1 MKFKQKMFT
10 LYCVPMLVYGILL
23 LFIGLIQFEN
33 GMYKETRN
41 SLKSNALAAMSLYN
55 SQGYGDYAMKSDGNV
70 WRGMN
75 FNISQETGIVDE
87 LKEQTGVDIT
97 FFFGDTAVMTSVMN
111 EGGERWYGMQAGAN
125 ITNYTLNQGAQLWYR
140 NIEIDGK
147 MCHAYLIP
155 IVQPGDGTVTGA
167 MMASLPTA
175 EFDGIIKRYV
185 LISVVIALVVLLAVG
200 GFIYWYIGG
209 LTRVLHNVRE
219 VLSKVSNGQFEDER
233 LAKNRRKDEFGD
245 LASCTEKLRLKIYN
259 ILDDIRRGTVK
270 LTEAVE
276 RLNRTSE
283 STTQAA
289 LSMGGSVGQIEDTAN
304 RQQSGTAQAAQD
316 VEATKQAIE
325 EMLVQIE
332 GINQISRDMENMSKE
347 SAGILQ
353 ELEESSKKAQ
363 DTVLGIR
370 TQTDATNESVKQIQS
385 VTEYITNIAEET
397 NLLALNASIE
407 AARAGDAGRGFAV
420 VAQQIQKLAEES
432 NHSAAQIGDN
442 IKDLVEKTGENL
454 TAMNLIGEVLKSQED
469 KVTRTKDIFGELDRS
484 INMVTDKESNM
495 QQNIRSMNR
504 AKDNMSNVI
513 EELAQSSATNVSTAQ
528 MTAEAA
534 GQMQE
539 EIKGITELSADLTG
553 LAEDL
558 NQNLQSFLS

>member
-10 LYCVPMLVYGILL
+10 LYCIPMLVFGVLL
-23 LFIGLIQFEN
+23 LLVGLIQFEN

-55 SQGYGDYAMKSDGNV
+55 SQGYGDYALKSDGNV

-75 FNISQETGIVDE
+75 FNVSGETGIVDE

-97 FFFGDTAVMTSVMN
+97 FFFGDAAVMTSIVN
-111 EGGERWYGMQAGAN
+111 ESGDRWYGMQAGAN
-125 ITNYTLNQGAQLWYR
+125 ITNYTLHQGAQLWYR

-167 MMASLPTA
+167 MMASLPTE
-175 EFDGIIKRYV
+175 EFDSIIKRYV
-185 LISVVIALVVLLAVG
+185 LISALIALVVLLMVG

-209 LTRVLHNVRE
+209 LTKVLHNVRE

-233 LAKNRRKDEFGD
+233 LAENKLRDEFGD
-245 LASCTEKLRLKIYN
+245 LASCTEKLRLKIYD
-259 ILDDIRRGTVK
+259 ILNEIRYGTVK

-276 RLNRTSE
+276 RLNTTSDR
-283 STTQAA
+283 TTQAA
-289 LSMGGSVGQIEDTAN
+289 VSMSESVEEIASTAN
-304 RQQSGTAQAAQD
+304 RQQSGTTQAAED
-316 VEATKQAIE
+316 VEATTQAID

-332 GINQISRDMENMSKE
+332 CINQISRDMESMSKE
-347 SAGILQ
+347 SADILR

-363 DTVLGIR
+363 ETVLTIR
-370 TQTDATNESVKQIQS
+370 NQTDTTNESVKQIKS

-432 NHSAAQIGDN
+432 NHSATQIGEN
-442 IKDLVEKTGENL
+442 IKDLVEKTEENL
-454 TAMNLIGEVLKSQED
+454 AAMNLIGEVLKSQED

-484 INMVTDKESNM
+484 ISMVTDKENNM
-495 QQNIRSMNR
+495 QQNIQSMNR

-513 EELAQSSATNVSTAQ
+513 EELAQSSMTNVSTAQ
-528 MTAEAA
+528 LTAEAA

-539 EIKGITELSADLTG
+539 EIKGITELSSDLTG

>member
-23 LFIGLIQFEN
+23 LFVGLIQFEN

-55 SQGYGDYAMKSDGNV
+55 SQGYGDYAIKADGNV

-75 FNISQETGIVDE
+75 FNISGETGIVDE

-97 FFFGDTAVMTSVMN
+97 FFFGDTAVMTSIMN
-111 EGGERWYGMQAGAN
+111 ESGERWYGMQAGEN
-125 ITNYTLNQGAQLWYR
+125 ITNYTLHQGAQLWYR

-167 MMASLPTA
+167 MMASLPA
-175 EFDGIIKRYV
+175 DEFNGIIRQYI
-185 LISVVIALVVLLAVG
+185 LISVLIALAVLLVVG

-209 LTRVLHNVRE
+209 LTKVLHNVRE
-219 VLSKVSNGQFEDER
+219 VLLQVSNGEFEDER
-233 LAKNRRKDEFGD
+233 LMGNKRRDEFGD
-245 LASCTEKLRLKIYN
+245 LASCTEKLRLKIYD
-259 ILDDIRRGTVK
+259 ILNDIRHGTEK

-276 RLNRTSE
+276 KLNTTAE
-283 STTQAA
+283 CTTQAA
-289 LSMGGSVGQIEDTAN
+289 VSMSESIEQIESTAN
-304 RQQSGTAQAAQD
+304 RQQDGTAQATQD
-316 VEATKQAIE
+316 VEATKQAID
-325 EMLVQIE
+325 EMLLQID
-332 GINQISRDMENMSKE
+332 GINHISKDMERMAKE
-347 SAGILQ
+347 SAAILH
-353 ELEESSKKAQ
+353 ELEESSQKAQ
-363 DTVLGIR
+363 DTVQDIR
-370 TQTDATNESVKQIQS
+370 NQTDTTNEAVKQIMS

-397 NLLALNASIE
+397 NLLSLNASIE
-407 AARAGDAGRGFAV
+407 AARAGESGRGFAV

-442 IKDLVEKTGENL
+442 IRELVEKTEQNL
-454 TAMNLIGEVLKSQED
+454 SAMNLVGEVLKSQED
-469 KVTRTKDIFGELDRS
+469 NVLRTRDIFGELDRS
-484 INMVTDKESNM
+484 INMVTDKENNM
-495 QQNIRSMNR
+495 QHNIQSMNR
-504 AKDNMSNVI
+504 AKDNMSDVI
-513 EELAQSSATNVSTAQ
+513 EELAQSSMTNVNTAQ
-528 MTAEAA
+528 VTASAA

-539 EIKGITELSADLTG
+539 EIKGIKELSLDLTG
-553 LAEDL
+553 LAENL

>member
-10 LYCVPMLVYGILL
+10 LYCIPMLVYGILL
-23 LFIGLIQFEN
+23 LFIGLIQFES

-55 SQGYGDYAMKSDGNV
+55 SQGYGDYAMKADGNV

-97 FFFGDTAVMTSVMN
+97 FFFGDTAVMTSVTN
-111 EGGERWYGMQAGAN
+111 EGGDRWYGMKAGAN

-167 MMASLPTA
+167 MMASLPTE

-185 LISVVIALVVLLAVG
+185 MISVVIALVVLLAVG

-209 LTRVLHNVRE
+209 LTKVLHNVRE

-233 LAKNRRKDEFGD
+233 LSENKRGDEFGD
-245 LASCTEKLRLKIYN
+245 LASCTERLRLKIYDIMN
-259 ILDDIRRGTVK
+259 DIRRGTLK

-289 LSMGGSVGQIEDTAN
+289 VSMSESVEQIASTAD
-304 RQQSGTAQAAQD
+304 RQQSGTTQAAQD

-332 GINQISRDMENMSKE
+332 GINQISRDMEDMSKE
-347 SAGILQ
+347 SADILHD
-353 ELEESSKKAQ
+353 LEENSKKAQ
-363 DTVLGIR
+363 DTVQEIR
-370 TQTDATNESVKQIQS
+370 NQTDTTNESVKQIKS

-432 NHSAAQIGDN
+432 NHSAAQIGEN
-442 IKDLVEKTGENL
+442 IKDLVERTEENL
-454 TAMNLIGEVLKSQED
+454 AAMNLIGEVLKSQED

-484 INMVTDKESNM
+484 INMVTDKENNM

-513 EELAQSSATNVSTAQ
+513 EELAQFSMTNVGTAQ
-528 MTAEAA
+528 VTAEAA

-539 EIKGITELSADLTG
+539 EIKGITELSSDLTG

>member
-1 MKFKQKMFT
+1 M
-10 LYCVPMLVYGILL
+10 
-23 LFIGLIQFEN
+23 
-33 GMYKETRN
+33 
-41 SLKSNALAAMSLYN
+41 
-55 SQGYGDYAMKSDGNV
+55 
-70 WRGMN
+70 
-75 FNISQETGIVDE
+75 
-87 LKEQTGVDIT
+87 
-97 FFFGDTAVMTSVMN
+97 
-111 EGGERWYGMQAGAN
+111 
-125 ITNYTLNQGAQLWYR
+125 
-140 NIEIDGK
+140 
-147 MCHAYLIP
+147 
-155 IVQPGDGTVTGA
+155 
-167 MMASLPTA
+167 
-175 EFDGIIKRYV
+175 
-185 LISVVIALVVLLAVG
+185 
-200 GFIYWYIGG
+200 
-209 LTRVLHNVRE
+209 RE

-233 LAKNRRKDEFGD
+233 LAENRRKDEFGD
-245 LASCTEKLRLKIYN
+245 LASCTEKLRLKIYD

-276 RLNRTSE
+276 RLNRTAE

-316 VEATKQAIE
+316 VEATKQSID

-332 GINQISRDMENMSKE
+332 DINRISRDMESMSKE
-347 SAGILQ
+347 SADILR

-363 DTVLGIR
+363 NTVLGIR
-370 TQTDATNESVKQIQS
+370 NQTDTTNESVKQIKS

-432 NHSAAQIGDN
+432 NHSAAQIGEN
-442 IKDLVEKTGENL
+442 IKDLVEKTEENL
-454 TAMNLIGEVLKSQED
+454 VAMNLIGEVLKSQED

-513 EELAQSSATNVSTAQ
+513 EELAQSSAANVSTAQ
-528 MTAEAA
+528 VTAAAA

-539 EIKGITELSADLTG
+539 EVKGITELSADLTG

-558 NQNLQSFLS
+558 NQNLQSFIS

>member
-1 MKFKQKMFT
+1 M
-10 LYCVPMLVYGILL
+10 
-23 LFIGLIQFEN
+23 FIGLIQFEN

-55 SQGYGDYAMKSDGNV
+55 SQGYGDYALKSDGNV

-75 FNISQETGIVDE
+75 FNISQETDIVDE

-111 EGGERWYGMQAGAN
+111 EAGDRWYGMKAGAN
-125 ITNYTLNQGAQLWYR
+125 INNYTLNQGAQLWYR
-140 NIEIDGK
+140 NIEIDGE

-167 MMASLPTA
+167 MMASFPTE
-175 EFDGIIKRYV
+175 EFDGIIRRYV

-209 LTRVLHNVRE
+209 LTRVIHNVRE

-233 LAKNRRKDEFGD
+233 LAENKRKDEFGD
-245 LASCTEKLRLKIYN
+245 LASCTEKLRLKIYD

-289 LSMGGSVGQIEDTAN
+289 ASMSGSVAQIEDTAN
-304 RQQSGTAQAAQD
+304 RQQSGTTQAAQD
-316 VEATKQAIE
+316 VEATKQAID

-332 GINQISRDMENMSKE
+332 GINRISRDMENMSKE
-347 SAGILQ
+347 SADILR

-363 DTVLGIR
+363 DTVLDIR
-370 TQTDATNESVKQIQS
+370 NQTDTTNESVKQIKS

-432 NHSAAQIGDN
+432 NHSAAQIGEN
-442 IKDLVEKTGENL
+442 IKDLVEKTEENL
-454 TAMNLIGEVLKSQED
+454 AAMNLIGEVLKSQED
-469 KVTRTKDIFGELDRS
+469 KVSHTKDIFGELDRS

-495 QQNIRSMNR
+495 QQNIKAMNR
-504 AKDNMSNVI
+504 AKDNMSDVI
-513 EELAQSSATNVSTAQ
+513 AELAQSSVTNVNTAQ
-528 MTAEAA
+528 VTAEAA

-539 EIKGITELSADLTG
+539 EIKGITELGSDLTG

-558 NQNLQSFLS
+558 NHNLQSFLS

>member
-55 SQGYGDYAMKSDGNV
+55 SQGYGDYALKSDGNV

-75 FNISQETGIVDE
+75 FNISQETDIVDE

-111 EGGERWYGMQAGAN
+111 EAGDRWYGMKAGAN
-125 ITNYTLNQGAQLWYR
+125 INNYTLNQGAQLWYR

-167 MMASLPTA
+167 MMASLPTE
-175 EFDGIIKRYV
+175 EFDGIIRRYV

-209 LTRVLHNVRE
+209 LTRVIHNVRE

-233 LAKNRRKDEFGD
+233 LAENKRKDEFGD
-245 LASCTEKLRLKIYN
+245 LASCTEKLRLKIYD

-289 LSMGGSVGQIEDTAN
+289 ASMSGSVAQIEDTAN
-304 RQQSGTAQAAQD
+304 RQQSGTTQAAQD
-316 VEATKQAIE
+316 VEATKQAID

-332 GINQISRDMENMSKE
+332 GINRISRDMENMSKE
-347 SAGILQ
+347 SADILR

-363 DTVLGIR
+363 DTVLDIR
-370 TQTDATNESVKQIQS
+370 NQTDTTNESVKQIKS

-432 NHSAAQIGDN
+432 NHSAAQIGEN
-442 IKDLVEKTGENL
+442 IKDLVEKTEENL
-454 TAMNLIGEVLKSQED
+454 AAMDLIGEVLKSQED
-469 KVTRTKDIFGELDRS
+469 KVSRTKDIFGELDRS

-495 QQNIRSMNR
+495 QQNIKAMNR
-504 AKDNMSNVI
+504 AKDNMSDVI
-513 EELAQSSATNVSTAQ
+513 AELAQSSVTNVNTAQ
-528 MTAEAA
+528 VTAEAA

-539 EIKGITELSADLTG
+539 EIKGITELGSDLTG

-558 NQNLQSFLS
+558 NHNLQSFLS

>member
-55 SQGYGDYAMKSDGNV
+55 SQGYGDYALKSDGNV

-75 FNISQETGIVDE
+75 FNISQETDIVDE

-111 EGGERWYGMQAGAN
+111 EAGDRWYGMKAGAN
-125 ITNYTLNQGAQLWYR
+125 INNYTLNQGAQLWYR

-167 MMASLPTA
+167 MMASLPTE
-175 EFDGIIKRYV
+175 EFDGIIRRYV

-209 LTRVLHNVRE
+209 LTRVIHNVRE

-233 LAKNRRKDEFGD
+233 LAENKRKDEFGD
-245 LASCTEKLRLKIYN
+245 LASCTEKLRLKIYD

-289 LSMGGSVGQIEDTAN
+289 ASMSGSVAQIEDTAN
-304 RQQSGTAQAAQD
+304 RQQSGTTQAAQD
-316 VEATKQAIE
+316 VEATKQAID

-332 GINQISRDMENMSKE
+332 GINRISRDMENMSKE
-347 SAGILQ
+347 SADILR

-363 DTVLGIR
+363 DTVLDIR
-370 TQTDATNESVKQIQS
+370 NQTDTTNESVKQIKS

-432 NHSAAQIGDN
+432 NHSAAQIGEN
-442 IKDLVEKTGENL
+442 IKDLVEKTEENL
-454 TAMNLIGEVLKSQED
+454 AAMNLIGEVLKSQED
-469 KVTRTKDIFGELDRS
+469 KVSRTKDIFGELDRS

-495 QQNIRSMNR
+495 QQNIKAMNR
-504 AKDNMSNVI
+504 AKDNMSDVI
-513 EELAQSSATNVSTAQ
+513 AELAQSSVTNVNTAQ
-528 MTAEAA
+528 VTAEAA

-539 EIKGITELSADLTG
+539 EIKGITELGSDLTG

>member
-55 SQGYGDYAMKSDGNV
+55 SQGYGDYALKSDGNV

-75 FNISQETGIVDE
+75 FNISQETDIVDE

-111 EGGERWYGMQAGAN
+111 EAGDRWYGMKAGAN
-125 ITNYTLNQGAQLWYR
+125 INNYTLNQGAQLWYR
-140 NIEIDGK
+140 NIEIDGE

-167 MMASLPTA
+167 MMASLPTE
-175 EFDGIIKRYV
+175 EFDGIIRRYV

-209 LTRVLHNVRE
+209 LSRVIHNVRE

-233 LAKNRRKDEFGD
+233 LAENKRKDEFGD
-245 LASCTEKLRLKIYN
+245 LASCTEKLRLKIYD

-289 LSMGGSVGQIEDTAN
+289 ASMSGSVAQIEDTAN
-304 RQQSGTAQAAQD
+304 RQQSGTTQAAQD
-316 VEATKQAIE
+316 VEATKQAID

-332 GINQISRDMENMSKE
+332 GINRISRDMENMSKE
-347 SAGILQ
+347 SADILR

-363 DTVLGIR
+363 DTVLDIR
-370 TQTDATNESVKQIQS
+370 NQTDTTNESVKQIKS

-432 NHSAAQIGDN
+432 NHSAAQIGEN
-442 IKDLVEKTGENL
+442 IKDLVEKTEENL
-454 TAMNLIGEVLKSQED
+454 AAMNLIGEVLKAQED
-469 KVTRTKDIFGELDRS
+469 KVSRTKDIFGELDRS

-495 QQNIRSMNR
+495 QQNIKAMNR
-504 AKDNMSNVI
+504 AKDNMSDVI
-513 EELAQSSATNVSTAQ
+513 AELAQSSVTNVNTAQ
-528 MTAEAA
+528 VTAEAA

-539 EIKGITELSADLTG
+539 EIKGITELGSDLTG

>member
-10 LYCVPMLVYGILL
+10 LYCIPMLVYGILL
-23 LFIGLIQFEN
+23 LFIGLIQFES

-55 SQGYGDYAMKSDGNV
+55 SQGYGDYAMKADGNV

-97 FFFGDTAVMTSVMN
+97 FFFGDTAVMTSVTN
-111 EGGERWYGMQAGAN
+111 EGGDRWYGMKAGAN

-167 MMASLPTA
+167 MMASLPTE

-185 LISVVIALVVLLAVG
+185 MISVVIALVVLLAVG

-209 LTRVLHNVRE
+209 LTKVLHNVRE

-233 LAKNRRKDEFGD
+233 LSENKRGDEFGD
-245 LASCTEKLRLKIYN
+245 LASCTERLRLKIYDIMN
-259 ILDDIRRGTVK
+259 DIRRGTLK

-289 LSMGGSVGQIEDTAN
+289 VSMSESVEQIASTAD
-304 RQQSGTAQAAQD
+304 RQQSGTTQAAQD

-332 GINQISRDMENMSKE
+332 GINQISRDMEDMSKE
-347 SAGILQ
+347 SADILHD
-353 ELEESSKKAQ
+353 LEENSKKAQ
-363 DTVLGIR
+363 DTVQEIR
-370 TQTDATNESVKQIQS
+370 NQTDTTNESVKQIKS

-432 NHSAAQIGDN
+432 NHSAAQIGEN
-442 IKDLVEKTGENL
+442 IKDLVERTEENL
-454 TAMNLIGEVLKSQED
+454 AAMNLIGEVLKSQED

-484 INMVTDKESNM
+484 INMVTDKENNM

-513 EELAQSSATNVSTAQ
+513 EELAQSSMTNVGTAQ
-528 MTAEAA
+528 VTAEAA

-539 EIKGITELSADLTG
+539 EIKGITELSSDLTG

>member
-55 SQGYGDYAMKSDGNV
+55 SQGYGDYALKSDGNV

-75 FNISQETGIVDE
+75 FNISQETDIVDE

-111 EGGERWYGMQAGAN
+111 EAGDRWYGMKAGAN
-125 ITNYTLNQGAQLWYR
+125 INNYTLNQGAQLWYR
-140 NIEIDGK
+140 NIEIDGE

-167 MMASLPTA
+167 MMASLPTE
-175 EFDGIIKRYV
+175 EFDGIIRRYV

-209 LTRVLHNVRE
+209 LSRVIHNVRE

-233 LAKNRRKDEFGD
+233 LAENKRKDEFGD
-245 LASCTEKLRLKIYN
+245 LASCTEKLRLKIYD

-289 LSMGGSVGQIEDTAN
+289 ASMSGSVAQIEDTAN
-304 RQQSGTAQAAQD
+304 RQQSGTTQAAQD
-316 VEATKQAIE
+316 VEATKQAID

-332 GINQISRDMENMSKE
+332 GINRISRDMENMSKE
-347 SAGILQ
+347 SADILR

-363 DTVLGIR
+363 DTVLDIR
-370 TQTDATNESVKQIQS
+370 NQTDTTNESVKQIKS

-432 NHSAAQIGDN
+432 NHSAAQIGEN
-442 IKDLVEKTGENL
+442 IKDLVEKTEENL
-454 TAMNLIGEVLKSQED
+454 AAMDLIGEVLKSQED
-469 KVTRTKDIFGELDRS
+469 KVSRTKDIFGELDRS

-495 QQNIRSMNR
+495 QQNIKAMNR
-504 AKDNMSNVI
+504 AKDNMSDVI
-513 EELAQSSATNVSTAQ
+513 AELAQSSVTNVNTAQ
-528 MTAEAA
+528 VTAEAA

-539 EIKGITELSADLTG
+539 EIKGITELSSDLTG

-558 NQNLQSFLS
+558 NHNLQSFLS

>member
-10 LYCVPMLVYGILL
+10 LYCIPMLVYGILL
-23 LFIGLIQFEN
+23 LFIGLIQFES

-55 SQGYGDYAMKSDGNV
+55 SQGYGDYALKADGNV

-97 FFFGDTAVMTSVMN
+97 FFFGDTAVMTSVTN
-111 EGGERWYGMQAGAN
+111 EGGDRWYGMKAGAN

-167 MMASLPTA
+167 MMASLPTE

-185 LISVVIALVVLLAVG
+185 MISVVIALVVLLAVG

-209 LTRVLHNVRE
+209 LTKVLHNVRE

-233 LAKNRRKDEFGD
+233 LSENKRGDEFGD
-245 LASCTEKLRLKIYN
+245 LASCTERLRLKIYDIMN
-259 ILDDIRRGTVK
+259 DIRRGTLK
-270 LTEAVE
+270 LTETVE

-289 LSMGGSVGQIEDTAN
+289 VSMSESVEQIASTAD
-304 RQQSGTAQAAQD
+304 RQQSGTTQAAQD

-332 GINQISRDMENMSKE
+332 GINQISRDMEDMSKE
-347 SAGILQ
+347 SADILHD
-353 ELEESSKKAQ
+353 LEESSKKAQ
-363 DTVLGIR
+363 DTVQEIR
-370 TQTDATNESVKQIQS
+370 NQTDTTNESVKQIKS

-432 NHSAAQIGDN
+432 NHSAAQIGEN
-442 IKDLVEKTGENL
+442 IKDLVERTEENL
-454 TAMNLIGEVLKSQED
+454 AAMNLIGEVLKSQED

-484 INMVTDKESNM
+484 INMVTDKENNM

-513 EELAQSSATNVSTAQ
+513 EELAQSSMTNVGTAQ
-528 MTAEAA
+528 VTAEAA

-539 EIKGITELSADLTG
+539 EIKGITELSSDLTG

>member
-10 LYCVPMLVYGILL
+10 LYCIPMLVYGILL
-23 LFIGLIQFEN
+23 LFTGLIQFES

-41 SLKSNALAAMSLYN
+41 SLKSNALAAMSPYN
-55 SQGYGDYAMKSDGNV
+55 SQGYGDYALKADGNV

-97 FFFGDTAVMTSVMN
+97 FFFGDTAVMTSVTN
-111 EGGERWYGMQAGAN
+111 EGGDRWYGMKAGAN

-155 IVQPGDGTVTGA
+155 IVQPGDGTVAGA
-167 MMASLPTA
+167 MMASLPTE

-185 LISVVIALVVLLAVG
+185 MISVVIALVVLLAVG

-209 LTRVLHNVRE
+209 LTKVLHNVRE

-233 LAKNRRKDEFGD
+233 LSENKRGDEFGD
-245 LASCTEKLRLKIYN
+245 LASCTERLRLKIYD
-259 ILDDIRRGTVK
+259 IMDDIRRGTLK

-289 LSMGGSVGQIEDTAN
+289 VSMSESVEQIASTAD
-304 RQQSGTAQAAQD
+304 RQQSGTTQAAQD

-332 GINQISRDMENMSKE
+332 GINQISRDMEDMSKE
-347 SAGILQ
+347 SADILHD
-353 ELEESSKKAQ
+353 LEESSKKAQ
-363 DTVLGIR
+363 DTVQEIR
-370 TQTDATNESVKQIQS
+370 NQTDTTNESVKQIKS

-432 NHSAAQIGDN
+432 NHSAAQIGEN
-442 IKDLVEKTGENL
+442 IKDLVERTEENL
-454 TAMNLIGEVLKSQED
+454 AAMNLIGEVLKSQED

-484 INMVTDKESNM
+484 INMVTDKENNM

-513 EELAQSSATNVSTAQ
+513 EELAQSSMTNVGTAQ
-528 MTAEAA
+528 VTAEAA

-539 EIKGITELSADLTG
+539 EIKGITELSSDLTG

>member
-55 SQGYGDYAMKSDGNV
+55 SQGYGDYALKSDGNV

-75 FNISQETGIVDE
+75 FNISQETDIVDE

-111 EGGERWYGMQAGAN
+111 EAGDRWYGMKAGAN
-125 ITNYTLNQGAQLWYR
+125 INNYTLNQGAQLWYR

-147 MCHAYLIP
+147 MFHAYLIP

-167 MMASLPTA
+167 MMASLPTE
-175 EFDGIIKRYV
+175 EFDGIIRRYV

-209 LTRVLHNVRE
+209 LTRVIHNVRE

-233 LAKNRRKDEFGD
+233 LAENKRKDEFGD
-245 LASCTEKLRLKIYN
+245 LASCTEKLRLKIYD

-289 LSMGGSVGQIEDTAN
+289 ASMSGSVAQIEDTAN
-304 RQQSGTAQAAQD
+304 RQQSGTTQAAQD
-316 VEATKQAIE
+316 VEATKQAID

-332 GINQISRDMENMSKE
+332 GINRISRDMENMSKE
-347 SAGILQ
+347 SADILR

-363 DTVLGIR
+363 DTVLDIR
-370 TQTDATNESVKQIQS
+370 NQTDTTNESVKQIKS

-432 NHSAAQIGDN
+432 NHSAAQIGEN
-442 IKDLVEKTGENL
+442 IKDLVEKTEENL
-454 TAMNLIGEVLKSQED
+454 AAMNLIGEVLKSQED
-469 KVTRTKDIFGELDRS
+469 KVSRTKDIFGELDRS

-495 QQNIRSMNR
+495 QQNIKAMNR
-504 AKDNMSNVI
+504 AKDNMSDVI
-513 EELAQSSATNVSTAQ
+513 AELAQSSVTNVNTAQ
-528 MTAEAA
+528 VTAEAA

-539 EIKGITELSADLTG
+539 EIKGITELGSDLTG

-558 NQNLQSFLS
+558 NHNLQSFLS

>member
-10 LYCVPMLVYGILL
+10 LYCIPMLVYGILL
-23 LFIGLIQFEN
+23 LFIGLIQFES

-55 SQGYGDYAMKSDGNV
+55 SQGYGDYAMKADGNV

-97 FFFGDTAVMTSVMN
+97 FFFGDTAVMTSVTN
-111 EGGERWYGMQAGAN
+111 EGGDRWYGMKAGAN

-167 MMASLPTA
+167 MMASLPTE

-185 LISVVIALVVLLAVG
+185 MISVVIALVVLLAVG

-209 LTRVLHNVRE
+209 LTKVLHNVRE

-233 LAKNRRKDEFGD
+233 LSENKRGDEFGD
-245 LASCTEKLRLKIYN
+245 LASCTERLRLKIYDIMN
-259 ILDDIRRGTVK
+259 DIRRGTLK

-289 LSMGGSVGQIEDTAN
+289 VSMSESVEQIASTAD
-304 RQQSGTAQAAQD
+304 RQQSGTTQAAQD

-332 GINQISRDMENMSKE
+332 GINQISRDMEDMSKE
-347 SAGILQ
+347 SADILHD
-353 ELEESSKKAQ
+353 LEESSKKAQ
-363 DTVLGIR
+363 DTVQEIR
-370 TQTDATNESVKQIQS
+370 NQTDTTNESVKQIKS

-432 NHSAAQIGDN
+432 NHSAAQIGEN
-442 IKDLVEKTGENL
+442 IKDLVERTEENL
-454 TAMNLIGEVLKSQED
+454 AAMNLIGEVLKSQED

-484 INMVTDKESNM
+484 INMVTDKENNM

-513 EELAQSSATNVSTAQ
+513 EELAQSSMTNVGTAQ
-528 MTAEAA
+528 VTAEAA

-539 EIKGITELSADLTG
+539 EIKGITELSSDLTG